1 MSDTQDQ
8 PDGAGTTRPTLGAPT
23 RRTVLRASG
32 VAGLSALLSTD
43 AAAEPLIPMTSSH
56 TRTVRTIGL
65 STARQLVE
73 AAKQRARDVNVP
85 MNIAV
90 VNREGNLV
98 AFERMDD
105 AWLASIDIAI
115 DKAYTA
121 ASLQMPT
128 SDLAEPS
135 QPGGSLYGL
144 NTTNDG
150 RIVVFGGGIP
160 LEVDG
165 TVVGAVG
172 VSGGAVEQ
180 DQQVAQAAV
189 DAFAGGRETETEAEG
204 D

>member
-1 MSDTQDQ
+1 MSDTPDQ
-8 PDGAGTTRPTLGAPT
+8 RNDDQSLRPTLGAPT

-32 VAGLSALLSTD
+32 VVGLSGLWSNAS
-43 AAAEPLIPMTSSH
+43 AESLIPMSTSQ
-56 TRTVRTIGL
+56 TRTVRTVDL
-65 STARQLVE
+65 ETATQLVQ
-73 AAKQRARDVNVP
+73 AAKREAREINVP

-90 VNREGNLV
+90 VDRGGNLV
-98 AFERMDD
+98 TFERMND

-115 DKAYTA
+115 DKAFTA

-135 QPGGSLYGL
+135 QPGESLYGL

-160 LEVDG
+160 LEVEG
-165 TVVGAVG
+165 SVVGAVG

-189 DAFAGGRETETEAEG
+189 DAFNSGE
-204 D
+204 